1 MPLRRRTFLNLS
13 ACALVAIVAEGSPA
27 QNGFV
32 GEKLRAPVA
41 SGPNR
46 CGGGGHAVVEDRTPD
61 QLTISQPPHDI
72 MPLAD
77 VLADVKP
84 HECGSL
90 VGVRLIRHRSL
101 DVYRLRILK
110 DTGGV
115 IDLYVNARTGVPL

>member
-1 MPLRRRTFLNLS
+1 ML
-13 ACALVAIVAEGSPA
+13 IVAEGSSA
-27 QNGFV
+27 QNRFV
-32 GEKLRAPVA
+32 GEKLPAPVA
-41 SGPNR
+41 SGPDR
-46 CGGGGHAVVEDRTPD
+46 CGGGHAVVEDRAPD

-72 MPLAD
+72 MPLDD

>member
-13 ACALVAIVAEGSPA
+13 ACALIAIGAEGSSA
-27 QNGFV
+27 QSGFI
-32 GEKLRAPVA
+32 GEKSLPPSS
-41 SGPNR
+41 SGPDR
-46 CGGGGHAVVEDRTPD
+46 CGGGAYAAGDDRAMD

-72 MPLAD
+72 MPLDD